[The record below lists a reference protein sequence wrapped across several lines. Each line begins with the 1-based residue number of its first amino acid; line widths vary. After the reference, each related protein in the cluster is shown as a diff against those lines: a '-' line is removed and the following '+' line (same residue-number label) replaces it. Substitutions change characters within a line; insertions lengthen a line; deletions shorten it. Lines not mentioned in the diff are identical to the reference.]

1 MKTKLIFSFGV
12 IPLIFATL
20 FLTVAT
26 SMDANAQNNT
36 EPVSQQPV
44 SQQPLGQNADPQQIK
59 NYLNGAIQALDNGNN
74 TQAKQQLDLAD
85 DQMEMLTGSAAVDD
99 DDQEEEE
106 GVEEG
111 PGEDAD
117 EQGDIDVNDK
127 EDTP

>member
-1 MKTKLIFSFGV
+1 MLKITPTIY
-12 IPLIFATL
+12 
-20 FLTVAT
+20 
-26 SMDANAQNNT
+26 NN
-36 EPVSQQPV
+36 V
-44 SQQPLGQNADPQQIK
+44 SQQPLGQTADPQQIK

>member
-26 SMDANAQNNT
+26 SMDANAQNKT

-44 SQQPLGQNADPQQIK
+44 SQQPLGQTADTQQIK

>member
-26 SMDANAQNNT
+26 SMDAKAQNNT
-36 EPVSQQPV
+36 TQVSQQPV
-44 SQQPLGQNADPQQIK
+44 SQQPLGQIADPQQIK

-85 DQMEMLTGSAAVDD
+85 DQMEMLTGSAAIDD

-117 EQGDIDVNDK
+117 EQGDINVNDQ